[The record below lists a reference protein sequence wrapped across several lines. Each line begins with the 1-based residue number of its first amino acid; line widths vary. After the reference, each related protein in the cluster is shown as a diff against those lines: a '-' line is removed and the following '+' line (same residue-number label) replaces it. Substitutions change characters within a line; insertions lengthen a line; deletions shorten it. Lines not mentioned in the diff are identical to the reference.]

1 MVTYRFTNIECSYTQ
16 EKMAYDRQPLA
27 FLVDLCSYY
36 TAFEVEKV
44 RTVNY
49 IFGLIAPRLNAW
61 GNVVL
66 PRSYIL

>member
-1 MVTYRFTNIECSYTQ
+1 
-16 EKMAYDRQPLA
+16 MAYDRQTLA

-44 RTVNY
+44 RTVNS

-66 PRSYIL
+66 PKSYIL

>member
-1 MVTYRFTNIECSYTQ
+1 
-16 EKMAYDRQPLA
+16 MAYDRQPLA
-27 FLVDLCSYY
+27 FLVDLYNYY

-49 IFGLIAPRLNAW
+49 IFGLIVPRSNVW

>member
-1 MVTYRFTNIECSYTQ
+1 
-16 EKMAYDRQPLA
+16 MAFDRQPLA
-27 FLVDLCSYY
+27 FLVDLYSYY

-44 RTVNY
+44 RNVSY

-66 PRSYIL
+66 PRSYIM

>member
-1 MVTYRFTNIECSYTQ
+1 
-16 EKMAYDRQPLA
+16 MAYDRQPLVS
-27 FLVDLCSYY
+27 LVDLCNYY

-49 IFGLIAPRLNAW
+49 IFGLISSRLNAW

>member
-1 MVTYRFTNIECSYTQ
+1 MVTYSFTNIERLYIQ
-16 EKMAYDRQPLA
+16 EKMSYHRQPLA

-49 IFGLIAPRLNAW
+49 IFGLIAPRSNAW

>member
-1 MVTYRFTNIECSYTQ
+1 MSYH
-16 EKMAYDRQPLA
+16 RQPLA

-36 TAFEVEKV
+36 TAFEAEKV

-49 IFGLIAPRLNAW
+49 IFGLIAPRSNAW

-66 PRSYIL
+66 PSSYIL

>member
-1 MVTYRFTNIECSYTQ
+1 
-16 EKMAYDRQPLA
+16 MAYDRQPLA

-36 TAFEVEKV
+36 TAFEVEKI
-44 RTVNY
+44 RIVNY
-49 IFGLIAPRLNAW
+49 VIDLIAPRLNAW